1 MAPETA
7 TENAVA
13 TRVMIRSRGDI
24 EEGGGIV
31 FHCRL
36 MDDELGSGISIHHPS
51 FTQGVVA

>member
-13 TRVMIRSRGDI
+13 SRVMIRSRGDI

-31 FHCRL
+31 FHCL
-36 MDDELGSGISIHHPS
+36 LIDELGSGISIHHPS
-51 FTQGVVA
+51 FTQGVLA